1 MLALGRVGLIPVLDG
16 GRMKKL
22 LALVAVL
29 VFAYFAYNHHALA
42 PVSAPSNHTTQETAG
57 SQSPSGLNSGSGTV
71 VRLLPDDTEGDRH
84 QRFILRLA
92 SERTLL
98 VVHNIDIAPRV
109 SPLSEG
115 DTVEYKGEYAPNDKG
130 GVVHWTHHDP
140 AGNHPAG
147 WLKHDGQTFQ

>member
-1 MLALGRVGLIPVLDG
+1 
-16 GRMKKL
+16 MKKL

-29 VFAYFAYNHHALA
+29 VFAYFAYSHHSPT
-42 PVSAPSNHTTQETAG
+42 PVSVPPGDTAQENAG
-57 SQSPSGLNSGSGTV
+57 SQTSSGLNSGSGTV
-71 VRLLPDDTEGDRH
+71 IRILPDDTEGDRH

-92 SERTLL
+92 SGQTLL
-98 VVHNIDIAPRV
+98 VAHNIDIAPRI

-147 WLKHDGQTFQ
+147 WIKHAGRTFQ

>member
-1 MLALGRVGLIPVLDG
+1 
-16 GRMKKL
+16 MKKL
-22 LALVAVL
+22 LAFVAVL
-29 VFAYFAYNHHALA
+29 VFAYLAYSHHSPAS
-42 PVSAPSNHTTQETAG
+42 VSAPAGRAAQETGG
-57 SQSPSGLNSGSGTV
+57 SPTSSSLNTGSGTV
-71 VRLLPDDTEGDRH
+71 IRILPDDTEGDRH

-92 SERTLL
+92 SGHTLL
-98 VVHNIDIAPRV
+98 VAHNIDIAPRV

-147 WLKHDGQTFQ
+147 WLKHAGQTFQ